1 MNERS
6 KTNSKPS
13 QSHWLE
19 GFCIIGEVLKPHGI
33 RGEIKIRPETFD
45 NRRLSKFKTIT
56 LANPNTETMQEY
68 ELIKKRLAGTN
79 TWIIQIE
86 GYNNP
91 EDANALRNQFIV
103 IPESERLK
111 LPKGQFYFSDLDGL
125 NAIDSTTQEK
135 IGKVIQVHDYPS
147 VAVFEIKIKG
157 KKINAPWIEDCV
169 GELDLEKNEV
179 EIHLDFLRD
188 TYDWL

>member
-1 MNERS
+1 MNTSS

-13 QSHWLE
+13 QSNWLE
-19 GFCIIGEVLKPHGI
+19 GFCIIGEVLKPHGVH
-33 RGEIKIRPETFD
+33 GEIKIRPETFD
-45 NRRLSKFKTIT
+45 NRRLSKFKSIT
-56 LANPNTETMQEY
+56 LANPSKQTMQEY

-86 GYNNP
+86 GYTTP
-91 EDANALRNQFIV
+91 EAVNELRNHLIV
-103 IPESERLK
+103 IPDSERLK

-125 NAIDSTTQEK
+125 NAIDSETKQK
-135 IGKVIQVHDYPS
+135 IGKVTQVHDYPS

-157 KKINAPWIEDCV
+157 KKINAPWIEDCIGDV
-169 GELDLEKNEV
+169 NLEKNEV
-179 EIHLDFLRD
+179 EVHLDFLRD